1 MTEISY
7 DIYVNDNCA
16 TGSFTPDSLNAAD
29 LVEAFNSALQSQSAT
44 DMLRVGLMP
53 FPTGTNSVSGPVTAK
68 EMLLQWPGIADVD
81 VECDGVI
88 RTYLEVTCEEL
99 VQTLKLNNHPFV
111 LDYNSRPEQ
120 LVRHIGEESPFRTA
134 TIYAAGY
141 GPITTFTVYNFTADP
156 SNVWVPWGAELTTVR
171 DLPGY
176 QLNLSMNEYDTS
188 ANDGAVASGGHWLSE
203 PILPSDGPID
213 DPIIIDGPIMS
224 SITSTKVMFTI
235 SDSTKSK
242 IVYMP
247 SYRDGGSPAPHRLY
261 SSDIGQ
267 VCLNTYLD
275 FSVSADFNSRETKAG
290 ALWPI
295 HRPENWIS
303 PTSVG
308 LLEMSL
314 ALTEQQFPYPIQLS
328 IDTPATEHIKAAK
341 GLKVVADLP
350 LLLTL
355 RISSNDATNVAWVRA
370 NQLLDVIN
378 TGGYYDTTYVANED
392 TNNGGWVTSQ
402 DAIFLSDDFSYTR
415 NEIRTVLE
423 PYSPVLVAI
432 ESLVPKY
439 NPYVTIDVQTNDW
452 QAWIDSA
459 VLVPIDQYTA
469 YSHTSTPTS
478 IPYSG
483 KLGYES
489 QLYKVEITEPTRL
502 TMASLVSVP
511 NTGYIVFSVYK
522 DKPGL
527 AEGLYFDY
535 DQDYPD
541 RWQTDQHTLVGN
553 EYNNSGYVRIL
564 DVYEP
569 GTYYIRAINRQ
580 FNVPQYNGFIS
591 ARTIQSINQAFATSY
606 DESTGVVT
614 YAPQDVNDK
623 LATATRVEADPKL
636 NVNGWYN
643 YFTIRYLALGYRKLF
658 PLPQSNTFELA
669 NCQGDLMV
677 VFTETNEAPLLQ
689 SVRGN
694 SYGGARTNTNDY
706 VLAILSPSGAGYRF
720 ERVGNDI
727 HFWTVPANTQ
737 NPAYIGQT
745 ITLGYIP
752 YVWVFT
758 SNEFRLVLAE

>member
-1 MTEISY
+1 MTLFSY
-7 DIYVNDNCA
+7 DIYVNDNCV
-16 TGSFTPDSLNAAD
+16 TGSFTSNNLDAPD
-29 LVEAFNSALQSQSAT
+29 LVEAFNIALRSQT
-44 DMLRVGLMP
+44 TTEMLRVGLMP
-53 FPTGTNSVSGPVTAK
+53 FPTGTNSLSGPATVN
-68 EMLLQWPGIADVD
+68 EMLLQWPGLADVD
-81 VECDGVI
+81 VECDDVI
-88 RTYLEVTCEEL
+88 RTYLEVTCEDL

-141 GPITTFTVYNFTADP
+141 GPVTVFRVYNFTADP

-188 ANDGAVASGGHWLSE
+188 ANDGAVVSPGHWLNE
-203 PILPSDGPID
+203 PVPPNDGPVGG
-213 DPIIIDGPIMS
+213 PNDGPIMNGDVL
-224 SITSTKVMFTI
+224 STKVMFTI

-242 IVYMP
+242 TVYMP
-247 SYRDGGSPAPHRLY
+247 SYRDGEVPPAHWLGY
-261 SSDIGQ
+261 SNVDQI
-267 VCLNTYLD
+267 CFNTYLD

-303 PTSVG
+303 PTSVD

-328 IDTPATEHIKAAK
+328 INTPATEHIKAAK
-341 GLKVVADLP
+341 GLKIVADLP
-350 LLLTL
+350 LLLSL
-355 RISSNDATNVAWVRA
+355 RISSNDETNVAWVRA
-370 NQLLDVIN
+370 DQLLDVIN
-378 TGGYYDTTYVANED
+378 TVGYYDQRYVANED
-392 TNNGGWVTSQ
+392 SYMGGWVTNQ
-402 DAIFLSDDFSYTR
+402 DAIFLSDDFSGNR

-432 ESLVPKY
+432 ESLVPRD

-483 KLGYES
+483 RLGYES
-489 QLYKVEITEPTRL
+489 QLHKVEITEPTRL
-502 TMASLVSVP
+502 TMASLVSAP
-511 NTGYIVFSVYK
+511 STGDIVFSVYK

-527 AEGLYFDY
+527 AEGLRFDY

-541 RWQTDQHTLVGN
+541 RWQTNQHTLVEN
-553 EYNNSGYVRIL
+553 EYDNSGYVRIL

-623 LATATRVEADPKL
+623 LATATYSTAEPKL
-636 NVNGWYN
+636 NVNGWNN
-643 YFTIRYLALGYRKLF
+643 YFTIRYLTLGYRKLF

-669 NCQGDLMV
+669 NCQGVLQV
-677 VFTETNEAPLLQ
+677 VFTETDEPPLLW
-689 SVRGN
+689 SERG
-694 SYGGARTNTNDY
+694 YGYGFTRDDRNDRACPNFY
-706 VLAILSPSGAGYRF
+706 TQGTGYRF
-720 ERVGNDI
+720 ERVGDDI
-727 HFWTVPANTQ
+727 NIWRIDVDPQVSQQLTD
-737 NPAYIGQT
+737 T